1 MAYTTESSYTGDGST
16 KDFLI
21 TFPFLESTDIKAR
34 VNAVDTSAFSVTGT
48 TVTFNTAPPNTQAV
62 LLYRDTNIDKTKV
75 VFQAGSSIRAQ
86 DLNSLGNQVI
96 YGLQEEAQNTGGATF
111 ALGDKGHIAVNTANS
126 WVINNNII
134 SNAMML
140 DNSVDSAEIV
150 NGAIDL
156 NHMSSDSVDED
167 NLQISNAGSNGQF
180 LQKQSGNT
188 GGLTW
193 ATPTQYTHP
202 NHSGEVTSTADG
214 ATVIASNIVDEDNLK
229 ISNAGSNGQF
239 LSKQSGNTGG
249 LTWAAA
255 NNSPLLKFA
264 HASTSTEKDF
274 SATTWEDS
282 GLSISYT
289 PASSSSILVL
299 EARPILRLRPN
310 SHNHGHAE
318 VRFELDDAGSALDG
332 MTYGIF
338 AGNSHNNTY
347 GYDFSQFSIPILFT
361 HIYSNSNTNA
371 KTFKLQCYEN
381 TNAILT
387 INSHTSNI
395 GNSTAKSYFTIT
407 EYST

>member
-1 MAYTTESSYTGDGST
+1 MAFTTESSYTGDGST
-16 KDFLI
+16 TEFLI

-86 DLNSLGNQVI
+86 DLNNLGNQVI
-96 YGLQEEAQNTGGATF
+96 YGLQEEAQNTGGVTF
-111 ALGDKGHIAVNTANS
+111 AVGDKGHIAVNTANS

-249 LTWAAA
+249 LTWASA

-274 SATTWEDS
+274 SQATWEDS

-289 PASSSSILVL
+289 PESSSSILVL
-299 EARPILRLRPN
+299 EARPILRLRP
-310 SHNHGHAE
+310 SGHNYASGE

-332 MTYGIF
+332 MTYGIH
-338 AGNSHNNTY
+338 AGNSHDGTY
-347 GYDFSQFSIPILFT
+347 GYSFAQFNIPILFT